1 VANAYN
7 SPSPQSAD
15 PSWTSRRSR
24 RPPTRPRTD
33 GFRKENNRLLGV
45 PVDGTAMVRAGSM
58 IAYTGELT
66 FTGKS
71 SAEGGQ
77 MN

>member
-1 VANAYN
+1 
-7 SPSPQSAD
+7 
-15 PSWTSRRSR
+15 
-24 RPPTRPRTD
+24 
-33 GFRKENNRLLGV
+33 
-45 PVDGTAMVRAGSM
+45 VDGTAMVRAGSM